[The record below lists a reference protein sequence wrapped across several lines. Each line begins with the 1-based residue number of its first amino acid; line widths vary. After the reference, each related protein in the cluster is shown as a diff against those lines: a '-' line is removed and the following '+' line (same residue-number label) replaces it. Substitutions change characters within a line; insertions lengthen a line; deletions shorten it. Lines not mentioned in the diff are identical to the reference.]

1 MKRILFSLLAGTA
14 VLGTSAALA
23 ADLPARRAPAPYVAV
38 PTFTW
43 TGFYIGVNAGGAF
56 STNNRDNDD
65 TFGGVGFGG
74 LSALTVP
81 AGGGGTFPV
90 TPAAGFFNTNRNND
104 RSGFAGGGQLGFNY
118 QVGQIVWGIEAD
130 IQGTSFGNNRNN
142 DFGFGGGFGG
152 FGGFANGT
160 LGTAV
165 AGGGAGIGTGIA
177 PGTGAAGVGT
187 ANVAFFNNAGF
198 NNTRRNIDWFGTV
211 RGRIGYAWDRALL
224 YVTGGVAFT
233 DNGDNNRNNN
243 FFGVGGF
250 GFNNG
255 AAVPAAFF
263 TAPAAAV
270 AGAAVA
276 PNLLFANNRRNNN
289 DVGFAVGGGLEY
301 AFTNNWTAK
310 IEGLYVSFDDNNNRN
325 NGFGNVVGV
334 SNTGAPITRGA
345 VGGFGF
351 TNNRDNNNDFVVV
364 RAGLNYKFW

>member
-14 VLGTSAALA
+14 LIGASAALA
-23 ADLPARRAPAPYVAV
+23 ADLPSRRPPAPYVAV

-56 STNNRDNDD
+56 STGDRDNDD
-65 TFGGVGFGG
+65 TFGVGGFGAG
-74 LSALTVP
+74 GFSTLTVP

-90 TPAAGFFNTNRNND
+90 TPAAGFFNTNRDND
-104 RSGFAGGGQLGFNY
+104 RSGFAGGGQIGFNY
-118 QVGQIVWGIEAD
+118 QVGQVVWGIEAD
-130 IQGTSFGNNRNN
+130 IQGTSFGNNNRNN
-142 DFGFGGGFGG
+142 GFG
-152 FGGFANGT
+152 FGGFADGT

-165 AGGGAGIGTGIA
+165 AGGGAGVGTGIA

-187 ANVAFFNNAGF
+187 ANVAFFNNAGL
-198 NNTRRNIDWFGTV
+198 NATRRNIDWFGTV
-211 RGRIGYAWDRALL
+211 RGRLGYAWDRALL

-233 DNGDNNRNNN
+233 DNGDNNRNNI
-243 FFGVGGF
+243 FFGAGGF
-250 GFNNG
+250 GFGGG
-255 AAVPAAFF
+255 AGVPAAFF
-263 TAPAAAV
+263 TSPAAAA

-276 PNLLFANNRRNNN
+276 PNVFLNNRRNSN

-310 IEGLYVSFDDNNNRN
+310 IEGLYVSFDDDNRN
-325 NGFGNVVGV
+325 NGFGNIVGV
-334 SNTGAPITRGA
+334 ANTGAPITRGA
-345 VGGFGF
+345 LGGFGF